1 LAVLADAKFLETS
14 IKQFIREDVFFC
26 SIFTAH
32 VYILSLMSDGG
43 TTGRTMRLS
52 ILSEIF
58 IANPLLFFAAR
69 W

>member
-1 LAVLADAKFLETS
+1 
-14 IKQFIREDVFFC
+14 
-26 SIFTAH
+26 
-32 VYILSLMSDGG
+32 MSDGG